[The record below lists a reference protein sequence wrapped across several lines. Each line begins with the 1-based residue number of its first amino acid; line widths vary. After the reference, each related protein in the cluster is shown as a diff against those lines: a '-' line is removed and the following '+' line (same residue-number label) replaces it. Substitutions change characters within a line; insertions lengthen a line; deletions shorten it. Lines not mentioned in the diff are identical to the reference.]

1 MTTTA
6 VVLSLDE
13 AWILPLLEVIEY
25 SEGNAWVYV
34 RMRGCTSEPREA
46 ATTRTATK
54 SPSTVV
60 FTADEA
66 LRLGIRLM
74 AMADQA
80 EIPDPK
86 ETL

>member
-1 MTTTA
+1 
-6 VVLSLDE
+6 
-13 AWILPLLEVIEY
+13 
-25 SEGNAWVYV
+25 
-34 RMRGCTSEPREA
+34 MRGCTSEPREA